1 MATTPRTEF
10 LAGMKAQLPLLAGVI
25 PFGMAYGAAIS
36 GSGLS
41 LAPSIATSLIIFAG
55 SSQFIAAQLIATGT
69 PVVVI
74 LLTVIVVNLRH
85 GLYSASLAPYVRPLS
100 RTWKLLLAYL
110 LTDEIYAQ
118 AIMRYQEKREQ
129 AYTHWYY
136 LGSGALLWVA
146 WQSSTVLGIRVGV
159 FASESLPIDF
169 AIPLTLI
176 ALLVPALK
184 NKINWIVAFAA
195 GMTITL
201 TIAIPYQLGLIF
213 AIVSGVIAGMLFA
226 KEIRWKSGSLSLRQ
240 G

>member
-118 AIMRYQEKREQ
+118 AILRYQEQRGKD
-129 AYTHWYY
+129 YIHWYY
-136 LGSGALLWVA
+136 LGSGTLLWFA
-146 WQSSTVLGIRVGV
+146 WQSSTVLGITVGG
-159 FASESLPIDF
+159 FASKALLIDF

-176 ALLVPALK
+176 ALLAPTLK
-184 NKINWIVAFAA
+184 SHVNQAIVITA
-195 GMTITL
+195 GITAVI
-201 TIAIPYQLGLIF
+201 TVDIPFQLGLIF
-213 AIVSGVIAGMLFA
+213 AIAGGAITGMLFA
-226 KEIRWKSGSLSLRQ
+226 KEIRWKSGSLSSQ
-240 G
+240 QE